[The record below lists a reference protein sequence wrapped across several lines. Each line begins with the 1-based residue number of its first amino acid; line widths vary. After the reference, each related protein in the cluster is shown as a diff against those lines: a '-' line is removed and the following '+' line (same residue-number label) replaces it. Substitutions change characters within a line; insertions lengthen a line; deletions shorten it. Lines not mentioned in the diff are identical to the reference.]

1 MKNFLKL
8 FQSSPHISY
17 WRIYN
22 VFEAGGFHAWIFLH
36 IFNHVLLAF
45 IKELLTIHRTHLRLW
60 NFCSSS
66 LEMIDNIFTLNIV
79 IIHSQTL
86 RRKFSRVEGRT
97 DNRISPESLLCLSTF
112 VTASPR
118 KPWGRG
124 MSEPNKILEV
134 KVIFQVLT
142 PLEH

>member
-1 MKNFLKL
+1 MVIFKWAFVYIKVLKHPCQPVCFNHSL
-8 FQSSPHISY
+8 L
-17 WRIYN
+17 W
-22 VFEAGGFHAWIFLH
+22 ALKWKTTWIFLH

-97 DNRISPESLLCLSTF
+97 DNRISPESLLCLSTS

-124 MSEPNKILEV
+124 MSEPNKIPEV
-134 KVIFQVLT
+134 KVIF
-142 PLEH
+142 